1 MERRSLIVIALEVV
15 LGALAITVGPFGA
28 LGMAAVALG
37 IFKNISVYDFF
48 SDGTTLTVE
57 DVSDHELRLK
67 VYSATGQVVHYYSHC
82 VKLCCF
88 RIKVLQLPFVH
99 LR

>member
-1 MERRSLIVIALEVV
+1 
-15 LGALAITVGPFGA
+15 
-28 LGMAAVALG
+28 MAAVALG

-67 VYSATGQVVHYYSHC
+67 VYSATGQVVQCIIIIHIFC
-82 VKLCCF
+82 VKFCCF